1 MTPFGQRLRE
11 LREERQL
18 KQADMAESLGLSAAY
33 ISALEHGHRGKPSR
47 ELVHQIC
54 SYFGLIWE
62 EADQLQQLAECSHPK
77 ISVNT
82 AGMHPLAT
90 ECANLLASDIA
101 GKSDHQ
107 LAELRDF
114 LLQQRQE
121 TIT

>member
-11 LREERQL
+11 LREEHQI

-54 SYFGLIWE
+54 AFFGLIWE
-62 EADQLQQLAECSHPK
+62 DADHLQQLAATSHPK

-82 AGMHPLAT
+82 AGMNPLAT

-101 GKSDHQ
+101 GKSDKQ
-107 LAELRDF
+107 LEELRDF
-114 LLQQRQE
+114 LIAQRQDKA
-121 TIT
+121 